1 MGIEQIGIIKKIVK
15 KKRKM
20 DKIRLHIFL
29 FNMSQKIV
37 SKKISGCLTYDSC
50 TLKITSYIQKKK
62 KKTVIVE

>member
-37 SKKISGCLTYDSC
+37 SKK
-50 TLKITSYIQKKK
+50 KA
-62 KKTVIVE
+62 VA